1 MSGRLNRGGRLS
13 RFDCNNYS
21 DEAESIKLIVST
33 IVIYYFDL
41 LAGSLVLSKITFL
54 HFIETSI
61 INLFFCLII
70 VIVDNIDDSRTMN
83 THLQNGMKYSYDM
96 ISNRVYQSFDFSL
109 KLHNGFA

>member
-13 RFDCNNYS
+13 RFDCSNYS
-21 DEAESIKLIVST
+21 DEAESINVIVST

-41 LAGSLVLSKITFL
+41 LAEI
-54 HFIETSI
+54 SI
-61 INLFFCLII
+61 INLLFCLII

-83 THLQNGMKYSYDM
+83 KHLQNGMKYSYDM
-96 ISNRVYQSFDFSL
+96 TSNRVYQSFDFSL

>member
-13 RFDCNNYS
+13 RFDCSNYS
-21 DEAESIKLIVST
+21 DEAESINVIVST

-41 LAGSLVLSKITFL
+41 LAEI
-54 HFIETSI
+54 SI
-61 INLFFCLII
+61 INLLFCLII

-83 THLQNGMKYSYDM
+83 KHLQNGMKYSYDM
-96 ISNRVYQSFDFSL
+96 TSNRVNQSFDFSL